1 MAKKKKEEKIE
12 EDMYQINYQLDQL
25 NARIM
30 VLSTRLGDL
39 SRYTEYI
46 AGNVDFSI
54 SYTEHLADLFSVN
67 SNSGLRVENNLLQS
81 RRAPCYEEFK
91 VIKGVQNNPIHPDQD

>member
-1 MAKKKKEEKIE
+1 MGKKKKDDKIE
-12 EDMYQINYQLDQL
+12 EDIYQINYQLDQL
-25 NARIM
+25 NARLM
-30 VLSTRLGDL
+30 VLSTRLRDL

-54 SYTEHLADLFSVN
+54 SYTEHLADLFSTN
-67 SNSGLRVENNLLQS
+67 SNSSLRVDSNLLQS

-91 VIKGVQNNPIHPDQD
+91 AMKGVRGNSIHPDQD